1 VSRRQDDEMLSIIL
15 SIIAFFVARYFL
27 TRYLD
32 SMDIPKGV
40 TRGTL
45 VFSLALLASYLV
57 SIATD
62 YVMR

>member
-1 VSRRQDDEMLSIIL
+1 MLSIAL
-15 SIIAFFVARYFL
+15 ATIAFLASSYIL

-45 VFSLALLASYLV
+45 IFSVALVISYLV
-57 SIATD
+57 SLATD